1 MSDAVIT
8 TKLMKLLPEETA
20 GCHPE
25 GTARCHPEGT
35 AACFMKIRMIQMLDF
50 FDIKSTETETFKG
63 FKTSFLMVGV
73 QALQIGIPEAFKA
86 EDHHVVLVQEDPE
99 AFETNGQLVTTMLEA
114 MLPMNINMIE
124 SYLEKQKVIRN
135 KTC

>member
-1 MSDAVIT
+1 MSAKDAVIT
-8 TKLMKLLPEETA
+8 TKLMKLLPEETVV
-20 GCHPE
+20 GLPE
-25 GTARCHPEGT
+25 GTAGCG
-35 AACFMKIRMIQMLDF
+35 MKIRMIQMLDF

-86 EDHHVVLVQEDPE
+86 KDHHVVLVQEDPE

-114 MLPMNINMIE
+114 AMLPMNINMIE
-124 SYLEKQKVIRN
+124 SYLKKQKVIRN